1 MNGSQMTP
9 DKLGLKLLRALKR
22 EKDSGKSLL
31 DCRPISAV
39 ATELKF
45 TDSQRKAALGFLI
58 EKQAIKAVTRS
69 DGMAA
74 LSSPVGDALLAA
86 REEKTAWTIDR
97 RLTLYSIII
106 SLILALVGLVR
117 CTTR

>member
-1 MNGSQMTP
+1 MTP
-9 DKLGLKLLRALKR
+9 EKLGLKLLHALKR

-45 TDSQRKAALGFLI
+45 TDSQLKTALGFLT
-58 EKQAIKAVTRS
+58 EKQAINAVTRS

-74 LSSPVGDALLAA
+74 LSSPVGDALLAT
-86 REEKTAWTIDR
+86 EQEKTAWTLDR
-97 RLTLYSIII
+97 RLKLLAIIA
-106 SLILALVGLVR
+106 ALLSTIGLLR
-117 CTTR
+117 CTMR

>member
-1 MNGSQMTP
+1 MVAMTRE
-9 DKLGLKLLRALKR
+9 KLGLKLLRALKR

-45 TDSQRKAALGFLI
+45 TDSQLNAALGFLI
-58 EKQAIKAVTRS
+58 EKQAINAVTRS

-74 LSSPVGDALLAA
+74 LSSPTGDVLLAA
-86 REEKTAWTIDR
+86 KQEKTAWTLDR
-97 RLTLYSIII
+97 RLALYPIII
-106 SLILALVGLVR
+106 SLILALVGLAR
-117 CTTR
+117 CTMR

>member
-1 MNGSQMTP
+1 MTH
-9 DKLGLKLLRALKR
+9 DKLGLNLLRALKY

-45 TDSQRKAALGFLI
+45 TDSQLKAALGFLI
-58 EKQAIKAVTRS
+58 EKRAINAVTRL

-74 LSSPVGDALLAA
+74 FSSPVGDALLAA
-86 REEKTAWTIDR
+86 KQEKTAWTLDR
-97 RLTLYSIII
+97 RLALFAIIV
-106 SLILALVGLVR
+106 SLLS
-117 CTTR
+117 